1 MINSSQ
7 KYSNPRKAF
16 TLIELLIVIAIIAIL
31 VGLVVVVAGAMMDRA
46 KSSKDMAN
54 HRILGATTWSFSVD
68 HNGKL
73 LHPRIYPNT
82 VGPIEDQSTPEQI
95 ERMWMAS
102 DEGIGNVVDVNGK
115 KVELQ
120 SAILEGAA
128 YPYIG
133 DILVYQSPI
142 DPTIGDVSQFVSGNN
157 NLNTDRIRSYSLN
170 GFVGVEWGADDYI
183 GFRDSEMNLG
193 QNGYW
198 LPTETVSQIPQPSN
212 TMCSIGEEDKNGMNL
227 NGWMLDPQYIDNP
240 SGETWHDYPAF
251 WDDGYVNISYIDGST
266 GTIAITSESLKQ
278 SWEDDGH
285 DGNTSGLKEYK
296 EFRKVLLPGR
306 IGNILD

>member
-16 TLIELLIVIAIIAIL
+16 TLIELLVVIAIIAIL
-31 VGLVVVVAGAMMDRA
+31 VGLIMVVTGAMMDRA

-73 LHPRIYPNT
+73 LHPRVYPIID
-82 VGPIEDQSTPEQI
+82 GPTEGQSTPEQI

-102 DEGIGNVVDVNGK
+102 DENLGNVETVDGIE
-115 KVELQ
+115 VELQ

-133 DILVYQSPI
+133 DIMVYQSPI
-142 DPTIGDVSQFVSGNN
+142 DPTIGDVTLFVDGNT
-157 NLNTDRIRSYSLN
+157 NLTTDRIRSYSLN
-170 GFVGVEWGADDYI
+170 GFVGVEWGADDDI
-183 GFRDSEMNLG
+183 GFRDAEMNLE

-198 LPTETVSQIPQPSN
+198 LPSETASQVPQPSN
-212 TMCSIGEEDKNGMNL
+212 TMCSIGEEDKDGMNV
-227 NGWMLDPQYIDNP
+227 NGWMLDPQYLDDP
-240 SGETWHDYPAF
+240 DGETWHDYPAF

-266 GTIAITSESLKQ
+266 GSIGISSESLKQ

-285 DGNTSGLKEYK
+285 DGDTTGLKEYK